1 MIRPGFLD
9 SESRQDLIELA
20 RDGSA
25 AHRLARR
32 ANALVLLDAGMSC
45 EAIAQVLLIDDNT
58 IRTWH
63 RLYQE
68 DGIEGLA
75 SFGYEGC
82 ACSADG
88 GAAGAADSMDRRD
101 VATDDP

>member
-1 MIRPGFLD
+1 MIRRGFLD
-9 SESRQDLIELA
+9 GESRQDLIELA

-32 ANALVLLDAGMSC
+32 ANALLLLDEGMSC
-45 EAIAQVLLIDDNT
+45 EAIAKVMFRDDDT
-58 IRTWH
+58 VRTWF

-75 SFGYEGC
+75 SFGYEGRNVSTTMIQSGLVFKLGPM
-82 ACSADG
+82 ALPLVD
-88 GAAGAADSMDRRD
+88 
-101 VATDDP
+101 